1 MLYFFIVEGDGD
13 MVVVYDSLTG
23 QAKRFAEKL
32 NMSCIDINQFVKDH
46 DEEVLL
52 VTRTFNFGEVPE
64 STESFLQKHASK
76 VKGVCVSGNRNWGKN
91 YGAAGDKI
99 AATYQ
104 IPLILKFEASGFDRD
119 VHIVKQ
125 WIKNQES
132 KGDES
137 HVNV

>member
-1 MLYFFIVEGDGD
+1 

-32 NMSCIDINQFVKDH
+32 NMSCMDINHFSLDDH
-46 DEEVLL
+46 EDVLL

-64 STESFLQKHASK
+64 PTANFLREHAEK

-99 AATYQ
+99 AASYA